1 MEGTGVVPVM
11 NMNHGYDND
20 WGNGCGMCSCGLLL
34 FLP

>member
-20 WGNGCGMCSCGLLL
+20 WGNGCGMW
-34 FLP
+34 FM

>member
-20 WGNGCGMCSCGLLL
+20 WGNGCGMWCM
-34 FLP
+34 